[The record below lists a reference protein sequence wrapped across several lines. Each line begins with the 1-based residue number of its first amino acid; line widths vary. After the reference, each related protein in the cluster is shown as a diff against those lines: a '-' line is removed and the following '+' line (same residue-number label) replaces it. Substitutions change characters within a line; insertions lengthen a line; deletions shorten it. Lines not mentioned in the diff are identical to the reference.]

1 MKRKTLSTCLDI
13 ALKNNTPDKHPQWD
27 YYHHYSFIIQRE
39 KVVGFGMNRRSSP
52 LTLLGYPDYS
62 KMHSEIDA
70 YFKVKG
76 LLEKNKP
83 FEVVNIRLTKTN
95 RIVMSQPCPCCSS
108 FLYKSGCDSVWF
120 TTSIN
125 SFAHII
131 LK

>member
-1 MKRKTLSTCLDI
+1 MKRKTLTTCLDI

-27 YYHHYSFIIQRE
+27 FYHHYSFIVQQE
-39 KVVGFGMNRRSSP
+39 KIVGFGMNRRSSP

-76 LLEKNKP
+76 ILEKNKS

-95 RIVMSQPCPCCSS
+95 KIVMSQPCKCCYKI
-108 FLYKSGCDSVWF
+108 LEKSGCSKIWF
-120 TTSIN
+120 TTAIEN
-125 SFAHII
+125 FACMIF
-131 LK
+131 